1 MSFKK
6 FLKALKANWILAWL
20 ITAVFI
26 LVSIVCY
33 AEYEE
38 ANTRMKRVF
47 VASKQ
52 TTALFTSNYLMSTSY
67 HKDVRFNE
75 DDTKQI
81 VVYLRNYNISDPNK
95 LHEGGV
101 SYTLAATL
109 AHKSTAEYELP
120 REGDEDAAAS
130 WAAEEWNTRHYSISI
145 SDGTN
150 ITTLSGDTISATV
163 GAYTMSDSVRQVD
176 TYTVTFNVPLDS
188 DYCVTLEA
196 TPTDS
201 AEKLTAT
208 IGVASDQDDDDNE
221 GWTCTLADNQAVSI
235 DNYDAFNYIITG
247 NGGTSLKFSYD
258 STQLRISPVF
268 LAYNNLREEE
278 YSGRTGWKT
287 VDIPVQSDINSYD
300 IQMYKENGSS
310 PSWSNLNPKDTTN
323 RWVEFEVV
331 TQAPAGGNE

>member
-6 FLKALKANWILAWL
+6 FLKVLKANWILAWL

-52 TTALFTSNYLMSTSY
+52 TSAMFTSNYLMNTAY
-67 HKDVRFNE
+67 HKDVRFEGNE
-75 DDTKQI
+75 TKQI

-101 SYTLAATL
+101 SYTLTAAL
-109 AHKSTAEYELP
+109 AHKTTTPYTLP
-120 REGDEDAAAS
+120 DENDEVAAAS
-130 WAAEEWNTRHYSISI
+130 WAAEKWNTDNYSISI

-150 ITTLSGDTISATV
+150 TTTLSGNNISGTV
-163 GAYTMSDSVRQVD
+163 GTYTMSDSARQVD
-176 TYTVTFNVPLDS
+176 AYTVTFNVPLDS

-196 TPTDS
+196 TPTDTT
-201 AEKLTAT
+201 EKLVAT
-208 IGVASDQDDDDNE
+208 IGVASDQGDDDNE
-221 GWTCTLADNQAVSI
+221 GWTCTLADNQAISI
-235 DNYDAFNYIITG
+235 DKYDAFNYIITG

-258 STQLRISPVF
+258 ATKLTISPVF
-268 LAYNNLREEE
+268 LAYNNLTAED
-278 YSGRTGWKT
+278 YSGRADWKT
-287 VDIPVQSDINSYD
+287 IEITVQSDVNSYD
-300 IQMYKENGSS
+300 IQMYKNNSS